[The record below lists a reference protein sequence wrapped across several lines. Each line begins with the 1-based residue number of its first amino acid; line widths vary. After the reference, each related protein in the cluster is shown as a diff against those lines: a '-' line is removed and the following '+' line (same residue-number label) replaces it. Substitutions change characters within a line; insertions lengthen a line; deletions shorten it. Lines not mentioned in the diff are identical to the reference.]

1 MWNLSPRYGICR
13 PPRKKNGKVVLGW
26 FQVLSSC
33 IWAVLKKNPVIQKTG
48 WLRVRD
54 FPIGLKYVNKT
65 HYNP

>member
-1 MWNLSPRYGICR
+1 MVYVG
-13 PPRKKNGKVVLGW
+13 PPEKKWKSCSGMVPGFELLYLGS
-26 FQVLSSC
+26 VEKKSS
-33 IWAVLKKNPVIQKTG
+33 VIQKTG

>member
-1 MWNLSPRYGICR
+1 MVPGFELLYLGSVE
-13 PPRKKNGKVVLGW
+13 KK
-26 FQVLSSC
+26 SS
-33 IWAVLKKNPVIQKTG
+33 VIQKTG